1 LRVPTKKKSCEL
13 VQQAIAGPAA
23 GDVMEAIRAEYWL
36 PQDSRQKPQARKSE
50 PTPETTEPSTPKTS
64 PQVKP

>member
-1 LRVPTKKKSCEL
+1 VPTKKKSCEL
-13 VQQAIAGPAA
+13 VQQAIAGPAP
-23 GDVMEAIRAEYWL
+23 DQILDAIRAEYWL

-50 PTPETTEPSTPKTS
+50 PTPENTNTPNAS